1 MKKAAPLFIVCS
13 ALAVA
18 SAGCSSSSD
27 KGATGG
33 GGSGGSGGSAASNKD
48 ALQLLS
54 WWTGPGEAEA
64 LDALT
69 ETYKTDNPGA
79 RVNLDS
85 SVTAANWSMI
95 LPAGIDKSPWD
106 AFQLAGAD
114 LPQFR
119 IDHPGDV
126 LPLDVYD
133 DPALKAAVIPEI
145 LKSVSGDDG
154 LAYGAVT
161 GIHRN
166 NAFLF
171 NKQIFDASSLTAPTS
186 IKEFLSDCATL
197 KKTKQ
202 ADSDSYVWPV
212 ATTFQTWALRILFDE
227 LLAGTIGASAFD
239 DLVQGRTPPTDATM
253 KAGIK
258 SAIATFGTVLSEYVD
273 PATND
278 MTNYDWTKAADDVHS
293 GKAAMLLHGDWDKGY
308 MVNAGWTPGV
318 DFGLSG
324 PPGADD
330 LFVYGADMFGLPS
343 TAPHPDMAEAFLTVV
358 VSKEGQVAFNKYKG
372 ATPVRTD
379 VRDQLDALGQTSMDA
394 LLNAKVLSPSH
405 ANSDW
410 DTAIGQFSMDS
421 DQAAMLAAYM
431 AAKP

>member
-1 MKKAAPLFIVCS
+1 MKKASPLIIVCS

-18 SAGCSSSSD
+18 TAGCSSSSD
-27 KGATGG
+27 KGTA
-33 GGSGGSGGSAASNKD
+33 GSGGQTGTSAD

-64 LDALT
+64 LQALT
-69 ETYKTDNPGA
+69 DTYKSDNPGA
-79 RVNLDS
+79 RVDLDTS
-85 SVTAANWSMI
+85 ATSATWPMI
-95 LPAGIDKSPWD
+95 LGPQIDHSPWD

-126 LPLDVYD
+126 LPLDVYN
-133 DPALKAAVIPEI
+133 DPALKAAVNQPI
-145 LKSVSGDDG
+145 LASVSGDDG
-154 LAYGAVT
+154 LPYGAVT
-161 GIHRN
+161 GVHRN

-171 NKQIFDASSLTAPTS
+171 NKQIFDASNLTAPTS

-197 KKTKQ
+197 KKTK
-202 ADSDSYVWPV
+202 VWPV
-212 ATTFQTWALRILFDE
+212 ATPFQTWALRILFDE

-239 DLVQGRTPPTDATM
+239 DLTQGRTPPTDATM
-253 KAGIK
+253 KAGIT

-278 MTNYDWTKAADDVHS
+278 MDNYDWTKAADDVHS

-308 MVNAGWTPGV
+308 MVSVGWTPGV

-330 LFVYGADMFGLPS
+330 LFVYGADVFGLPS
-343 TAPHPDMAEAFLTVV
+343 TAPHPELAEAFLTVV

-372 ATPVRTD
+372 ATPVRSD
-379 VRDQLDALGQTSMDA
+379 VRDQLDALGQTSLDA

-410 DTAIGQFSMDS
+410 DAAIGQFSMDG
-421 DQAAMLAAYM
+421 DQAAMLKVYM
-431 AAKP
+431 TVAP

>member
-1 MKKAAPLFIVCS
+1 MKKASPLFIVCS

-18 SAGCSSSSD
+18 TVGCSSSSD
-27 KGATGG
+27 KGTT
-33 GGSGGSGGSAASNKD
+33 GSGGQTGNSTD

-64 LDALT
+64 LQALT
-69 ETYKTDNPGA
+69 DTYKTDNPGA

-85 SVTAANWSMI
+85 SATSGTWAMI
-95 LPAGIDKSPWD
+95 LGPKIDQSPWD

-133 DPALKAAVIPEI
+133 DPALKASVNQQI
-145 LKSVSGDDG
+145 LASVSGDDG
-154 LAYGAVT
+154 RPYGAVT
-161 GIHRN
+161 GVHRN

-171 NKQIFDASSLTAPTS
+171 NKQVFDANGLTAPAS
-186 IKEFLSDCATL
+186 IKEFLSDCAKL
-197 KKTKQ
+197 KKAGVT
-202 ADSDSYVWPV
+202 PV
-212 ATTFQTWALRILFDE
+212 ATTFQTWALRIMFDE

-239 DLVQGRTPPTDATM
+239 DLTQGRTPPTDATM
-253 KAGIK
+253 KAGIQ
-258 SAIATFGTVLSEYVD
+258 SAITTFATVLTDYVD

-278 MTNYDWTKAADDVHS
+278 MANYGWTNACDDLHS
-293 GKAAMLLHGDWDKGY
+293 GKAAMMLHGDWDKGY
-308 MVNAGWTPGV
+308 MVSVGWTPGV

-330 LFVYGADMFGLPS
+330 LFVYGADVFGLPS
-343 TAPHPDMAEAFLTVV
+343 TAPHPDLAEAFLKVV
-358 VSKEGQVAFNKYKG
+358 VSKAGQVAFNKYKG

-379 VRDQLDALGQTSMDA
+379 VRDQLDELGKTSSDA

-410 DTAIGQFSMDS
+410 DTAIGQFAIDG
-421 DQAAMLAAYM
+421 DQAAMLSAYM